1 MFIPLS
7 NYHRH
12 CDDNGQTALLV
23 VPPFLMPSIL
33 LSFWTYLSQY
43 NTLPGVPPEKEAKMK
58 VKLNTEVTVD
68 ILIDGVLVKKPISE
82 IPGMTREQ
90 AEAINTVRADSDHL
104 EELQADYDRHHRD
117 KAVEGIRG
125 AIQRGQSTDMTDPL
139 DKIADPNADIFSTL
153 YPARRKVSAMTEA
166 VKQVIEELPES
177 QKALFFKRYV
187 LEMTFDAIAD
197 EEFLVT
203 GVRVT
208 KQAVSQRHQRML
220 AQVKKRLGQKVQI
233 PF

>member
-1 MFIPLS
+1 M
-7 NYHRH
+7 
-12 CDDNGQTALLV
+12 
-23 VPPFLMPSIL
+23 
-33 LSFWTYLSQY
+33 
-43 NTLPGVPPEKEAKMK
+43 KE
-58 VKLNTEVTVD
+58 KLNIEVTVD
-68 ILIDGVLVKKPISE
+68 VFIDGVLVKKPISE

-117 KAVEGIRG
+117 KAVERIRG
-125 AIQRGQSTDMTDPL
+125 AIQRGESMDMTDPL

-153 YPARRKVSAMTEA
+153 YPVNRKVSAMTEA
-166 VKQVIEELPES
+166 VKQAIEELPES
-177 QKALFFKRYV
+177 QKTLFFKRYV
-187 LEMTFDAIAD
+187 LEMTFDEIAD

>member
-1 MFIPLS
+1 
-7 NYHRH
+7 
-12 CDDNGQTALLV
+12 
-23 VPPFLMPSIL
+23 
-33 LSFWTYLSQY
+33 
-43 NTLPGVPPEKEAKMK
+43 MK

-117 KAVEGIRG
+117 KVVEGIRG
-125 AIQRGQSTDMTDPL
+125 AIQRGQSTDWTDPL

-177 QKALFFKRYV
+177 QKTLYFKHYV
-187 LEMTFDAIAD
+187 LGMTFDAIAD
-197 EEFLVT
+197 DEYLIT
-203 GVRVT
+203 GVRVS

>member
-1 MFIPLS
+1 M
-7 NYHRH
+7 
-12 CDDNGQTALLV
+12 
-23 VPPFLMPSIL
+23 
-33 LSFWTYLSQY
+33 
-43 NTLPGVPPEKEAKMK
+43 KE
-58 VKLNTEVTVD
+58 KLNIEVTVD
-68 ILIDGVLVKKPISE
+68 VFIDGVLVKKPISE

-117 KAVEGIRG
+117 KAVERIRG
-125 AIQRGQSTDMTDPL
+125 AIQRGELMDMTDPL

-153 YPARRKVSAMTEA
+153 YPVNRKVSAMTEA

-177 QKALFFKRYV
+177 QKTLFFKRYV
-187 LEMTFDAIAD
+187 LEMTFYEIAD
-197 EEFLVT
+197 EELLVT

>member
-1 MFIPLS
+1 M
-7 NYHRH
+7 
-12 CDDNGQTALLV
+12 
-23 VPPFLMPSIL
+23 
-33 LSFWTYLSQY
+33 
-43 NTLPGVPPEKEAKMK
+43 KE
-58 VKLNTEVTVD
+58 KLNTEVTVD
-68 ILIDGVLVKKPISE
+68 VLIDGILVKKPISE

-90 AEAINTVRADSDHL
+90 AEAINTVRAESDHI
-104 EELQADYDRHHRD
+104 EELQADYDRHYRD
-117 KAVEGIRG
+117 KSVEGIRG
-125 AIQRGQSTDMTDPL
+125 AIQRGESTDTTDPL
-139 DKIADPNADIFSTL
+139 DKIADPKADIFSTL
-153 YPARRKVSAMTEA
+153 YPARREVSAMTEA
-166 VKQVIEELPES
+166 VEQVIEELPES
-177 QKALFFKRYV
+177 QKTLFFNHYG

>member
-1 MFIPLS
+1 
-7 NYHRH
+7 
-12 CDDNGQTALLV
+12 
-23 VPPFLMPSIL
+23 MPSAL
-33 LSFWTYLSQY
+33 LSFRTYLSQY
-43 NTLPGVPPEKEAKMK
+43 NTMPGVPPEKEAKMK
-58 VKLNTEVTVD
+58 EKLNIEVTVD
-68 ILIDGVLVKKPISE
+68 VFIDGVLVKKPISE

-117 KAVEGIRG
+117 KAVERIRG
-125 AIQRGQSTDMTDPL
+125 VIQRGESTDMTDPL

-177 QKALFFKRYV
+177 QKTLFFKRYV
-187 LEMTFDAIAD
+187 LEMTFDEIAD
-197 EEFLVT
+197 EEFLVK

-208 KQAVSQRHQRML
+208 KQAVSQRNQRML